1 MSGGSLT
8 LEGVRKEFG
17 GVVAVE
23 DFNLDVSPG
32 EFVSFLGPSGC
43 GKTTT
48 LRMVAGL
55 EQPSGGT
62 IRLAGEDVTYAKPNE
77 RNIGMVFQSYA
88 LFPNMTVS
96 DNIAFGLRV
105 RKEDKEARQPRVD
118 ELLDL
123 IQLPDKGK
131 AYPYELSGGQ
141 QQRVALARAL
151 AISPQLL
158 LLDEPLSAL
167 DAKIRDELR
176 SEIRRIQRQ
185 LNITTIYVTHDQE
198 EALALSD
205 RVVVMS
211 RGRMEQV
218 GAPFEVYNNPSTGFV
233 ASFVGQL
240 NRLPATVVEPAG
252 GLLRV
257 GRDEVRTTSHV
268 ESATGTEV
276 SLMLRPEELTLDDSA
291 DLEVA
296 PGGTGDPDRV
306 NPVMQ
311 EEAPVFDR
319 HDGIDH
325 VRRHANE
332 RHVHPLLRE
341 EGEGGPA
348 VPVVHNRRL
357 RSRPN
362 LREVASTIEFLT
374 YRVGQQRRTDCR
386 GPRDDRERHRGREYH
401 RSSHHHIPGG

>member
-1 MSGGSLT
+1 MSAGSLS
-8 LEGVRKEFG
+8 LEGVRKEFE

-55 EQPSGGT
+55 EQPSAGI
-62 IRLAGEDVTYAKPNE
+62 IRLGGEDVTYAKPNE

-88 LFPNMTVS
+88 LFPNMTIS

-105 RKEDKEARQPRVD
+105 RKQEKVERAERVA

-131 AYPYELSGGQ
+131 SYPYELSGGQ

-176 SEIRRIQRQ
+176 SEIRRIQRE
-185 LNITTIYVTHDQE
+185 LDITTIYVTHDQE

-205 RVVVMS
+205 RIVVMS
-211 RGRMEQV
+211 RGKMEQV
-218 GAPFEVYNNPSTGFV
+218 GEPFEIYNNPATGFV

-240 NRLPATVVEPAG
+240 NRLSARVLDG
-252 GLLRV
+252 GE
-257 GRDEVRTTSHV
+257 GRLDIGGTEVHTTSYF
-268 ESATGTEV
+268 ESEPGTEV
-276 SLMLRPEELTLDDSA
+276 SLMMRPEEITLDDAEENVLDGTVESVTFLGSIVRIQVALNGGRLTA
-291 DLEVA
+291 DL
-296 PGGTGDPDRV
+296 
-306 NPVMQ
+306 
-311 EEAPVFDR
+311 F
-319 HDGIDH
+319 
-325 VRRHANE
+325 NE
-332 RHVHPLLRE
+332 RLLTLPVA
-341 EGEGGPA
+341 GDSTQVSFPA
-348 VPVVHNRRL
+348 HACWVM
-357 RSRPN
+357 
-362 LREVASTIEFLT
+362 A
-374 YRVGQQRRTDCR
+374 
-386 GPRDDRERHRGREYH
+386 
-401 RSSHHHIPGG
+401 

>member
-1 MSGGSLT
+1 MSGGSLS
-8 LEGVRKEFG
+8 LEGVRKEFD

-55 EQPSGGT
+55 EQPSAGR
-62 IRLAGEDVTYAKPNE
+62 IRLAGKDVTYAKPNE

-88 LFPNMTVS
+88 LFPNMTIS

-105 RKEDKEARQPRVD
+105 RKEEKDERKQRVA
-118 ELLDL
+118 ELLEL

-131 AYPYELSGGQ
+131 SYPYELSGGQ

-240 NRLPATVVEPAG
+240 NRLTAQVVDATDGRLKVG
-252 GLLRV
+252 GT
-257 GRDEVRTTSHV
+257 DVRTTSLI
-268 ESATGTEV
+268 ETAAGTEV
-276 SLMLRPEELTLDDSA
+276 FLMMRPEELTLDAAEENVLDGTVESVTFLGSIVRIQVAVDGGRLTA
-291 DLEVA
+291 DL
-296 PGGTGDPDRV
+296 
-306 NPVMQ
+306 
-311 EEAPVFDR
+311 F
-319 HDGIDH
+319 
-325 VRRHANE
+325 NE
-332 RHVHPLLRE
+332 RLLTLPVA
-341 EGEGGPA
+341 GDTTQISFPA
-348 VPVVHNRRL
+348 HACWVM
-357 RSRPN
+357 
-362 LREVASTIEFLT
+362 
-374 YRVGQQRRTDCR
+374 G
-386 GPRDDRERHRGREYH
+386 
-401 RSSHHHIPGG
+401 